1 MRAPPGVGSVGWVA
15 RTAWSYRDDIWWA
28 HVAALLAL
36 AVGGIGVVGA
46 SGAAGRVEVAAATVI
61 TAAGF
66 EARARW
72 PRLPSVVLALWT
84 GAPAVVVNLAR
95 LSEGTMFLLVVMTGF
110 VTLTEP
116 DRALRLAV
124 GAAGL
129 LAPPFVRVVANPT
142 LGWPFWTI
150 GIAFGCLAGE
160 QMRRFRQLVQELE
173 VTRERLTLQAVHLER
188 RRIAADL
195 HDLVGHSLTVV
206 LLYLTGA
213 RRQLEDDPAA
223 AAGALREAEEIG
235 RASLAEIR
243 RNVAALRGTGDDRL
257 TPTPDGADLAALVA
271 TMVAAGS
278 AVDLHIDG
286 DLAGVEAIVGVVVYR
301 VVQESLNN
309 AVRHAPGATVR
320 VAVAVGGPAVD
331 VEVVDQGGAL
341 VAGDGPGVGLIGMR
355 ERVEAVGGTFRAGP
369 EARGWAVR
377 ARVPRPAP

>member
-1 MRAPPGVGSVGWVA
+1 VVT

-46 SGAAGRVEVAAATVI
+46 SGAGGRLEVAAATVV

-66 EARARW
+66 EARTHW

-84 GAPAVVVNLAR
+84 GAPAVVVNLLR
-95 LSEGTMFLLVVMTGF
+95 LSEGTMFLLVVTTGF

-116 DRALRLAV
+116 DRRLRLAV

-129 LAPPFVRVVANPT
+129 LAPLFVAVVANHT
-142 LGWPFWTI
+142 LRWPFWSI

-160 QMRRFRQLVQELE
+160 QMRRFRTLVDELE
-173 VTRERLTLQAVHLER
+173 ATRERLTLQAVHLER

-213 RRQLEDDPAA
+213 RRQLEDDPGA

-243 RNVAALRGTGDDRL
+243 RNVAALRGSDDDRL
-257 TPTPDGADLAALVA
+257 TPTPDAADLQALVA

-278 AVDLHIDG
+278 SVDLHIDG
-286 DLAGVEAIVGVVVYR
+286 DLAEVEAIVGVVVYR

-309 AVRHAPGATVR
+309 AARHAPGAAVG
-320 VAVAVGGPAVD
+320 VDVAVGDAAVD
-331 VEVVDQGGAL
+331 VAVIDHGGVV
-341 VAGDGPGVGLIGMR
+341 VAAGSPGVGLIGMR
-355 ERVEAVGGTFRAGP
+355 ERVEAVGGTLEAGP
-369 EARGWAVR
+369 YHRTPGPAGPGGAGWAVR
-377 ARVPRPAP
+377 VWVPRPA